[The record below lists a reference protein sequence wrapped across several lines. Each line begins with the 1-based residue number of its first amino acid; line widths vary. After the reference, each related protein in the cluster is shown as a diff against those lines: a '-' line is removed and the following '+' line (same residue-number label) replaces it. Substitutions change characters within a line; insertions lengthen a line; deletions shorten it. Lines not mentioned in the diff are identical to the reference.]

1 MGCTWKKIFETDATY
16 SDYFSRSIRDL
27 GHDVFEVIFDFDSAQ
42 KAWALTNNVLFNE
55 ENWQI
60 EIMLVQIEL
69 FRPDIVYLLLK
80 T

>member
-1 MGCTWKKIFETDATY
+1 M
-16 SDYFSRSIRDL
+16 RDL
-27 GHDVFEVIFDFDSAQ
+27 GHDVFKVIFDFEPAQ

-69 FRPDIVYLLLK
+69 FHPDIVYLLLK